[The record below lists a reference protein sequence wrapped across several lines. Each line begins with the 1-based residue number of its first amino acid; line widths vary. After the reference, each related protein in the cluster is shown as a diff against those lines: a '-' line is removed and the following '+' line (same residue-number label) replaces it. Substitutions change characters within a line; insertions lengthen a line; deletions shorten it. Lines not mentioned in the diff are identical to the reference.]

1 MRGSVGGVDLTPYFP
16 YLQDFRHFHRT
27 LRHACEAV
35 IPGSY
40 AAYKQRCDEYF
51 MIRHRQ
57 EMRGI
62 GGIFFDH
69 LPGSDARHLQLAQ
82 SVGGA
87 FLAAYLPLVT
97 LHKDEPYTEADR
109 QFQLIRR
116 GRYIEFNFI
125 YDQGTLFGLQTH
137 ARVESIFISLPPV
150 LNFLYDWKPEPNT
163 SHEEMGRYY
172 QPRAWAE

>member
-1 MRGSVGGVDLTPYFP
+1 
-16 YLQDFRHFHRT
+16 
-27 LRHACEAV
+27 
-35 IPGSY
+35 
-40 AAYKQRCDEYF
+40 

-87 FLAAYLPLVT
+87 FLASYLPLVT
-97 LHKDEPYTEADR
+97 RHKDEPYTEADR

-116 GRYIEFNFI
+116 GRYIEFNLI

-150 LNFLYDWKPEPNT
+150 LNFLYDWQPEPNT
-163 SHEEMGRYY
+163 PHAEMGRYY